1 MQKIP
6 YILVV
11 GDKETQ
17 NKTVNVRHRGQLA
30 FAAPSPKLWSV
41 GDKATAGKED
51 LSTEAKAKVEEIKLE
66 KFLEQIKKEILEKF
80 I

>member
-11 GDKETQ
+11 GDKELQ
-17 NKTVNVRHRGQLA
+17 NKTVNVRHRGQPA

-41 GDKATAGKED
+41 GDKATASKEG
-51 LSTEAKAKVEEIKLE
+51 LSTEAKAKVEEIKIE
-66 KFLEQIKKEILEKF
+66 KLVEALLNEIKNKTI
-80 I
+80 